1 MLQPMTTEV
10 PRLILMRKE
19 WELDQ
24 AELAKI
30 MGTSRETIS
39 RWERGSASPDIPKLL
54 RLARIFG
61 VSVSYLIGETD
72 VRSPRWRDSSPSS

>member
-1 MLQPMTTEV
+1 MQSEV
-10 PRLILMRKE
+10 PRLYAMRKE

-24 AELAKI
+24 AELARI
-30 MGTSRETIS
+30 MGTTRETIS
-39 RWERGSASPDIPKLL
+39 RWERGSSSPDIPKLL

-72 VRSPRWRDSSPSS
+72 VRSPRWRDSNPSS